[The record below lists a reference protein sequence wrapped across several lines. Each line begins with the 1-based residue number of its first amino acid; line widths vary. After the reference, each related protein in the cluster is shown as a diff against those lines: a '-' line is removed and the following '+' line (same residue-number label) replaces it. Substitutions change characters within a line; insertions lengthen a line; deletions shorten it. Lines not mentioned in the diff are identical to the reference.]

1 MGSINRLLTPLSY
14 LRIKRQDKVFDE
26 FVIPGVLTVI
36 LMAIL
41 LCFSGRIPI
50 FSEKG
55 IISVIVSYLQIV
67 SGFYIASLAA
77 VATFNKDSMDK
88 AMPGIP
94 VVLPSRKKRRG
105 KPEALSRRR
114 FLCFMF
120 GYLSFVSLF
129 LYFGGSALVLL
140 APHLKLIVSG
150 VWLAVLKW
158 SVVAIY
164 MFMTANMLVTTL
176 LGLYYMTDR
185 IHRKEAAF
193 VTSIVVSTDDE
204 EEDDDEE
211 GDEEGEKEGKKV
223 T

>member
-1 MGSINRLLTPLSY
+1 MGSITRLLTPLSY
-14 LRIKRQDKVFDE
+14 LRIERQDKILDE
-26 FVIPGVLTVI
+26 LVIPGILTLF
-36 LMAIL
+36 LMAVL
-41 LCFSGRIPI
+41 LFFSGEIPI
-50 FSEKG
+50 FSENG
-55 IISVIVSYLQIV
+55 VVSVIVNYLQIV

-94 VVLPSRKKRRG
+94 VVLPARKKRRG

-120 GYLSFVSLF
+120 GYLAFVSLF

-150 VWLAVLKW
+150 VWLSILKW
-158 SVVAIY
+158 LVTSLYI
-164 MFMTANMLVTTL
+164 FMTANMLITTL

-193 VTSIVVSTDDE
+193 VTSMVVSVDE
-204 EEDDDEE
+204 DEDEDEDE
-211 GDEEGEKEGKKV
+211 G
-223 T
+223 